1 MFTILKFRNKN
12 GKQNKFRLDLESL
25 KKYRIYFS
33 KFFTVPT
40 GNEWY

>member
-1 MFTILKFRNKN
+1 MV
-12 GKQNKFRLDLESL
+12 KQNKHRLDLESL
-25 KKYRIYFS
+25 KKYKIYS